1 MKFKLILFFKLPMQK
16 KNFPIWIKVK
26 APNTKEFNRVKEL
39 TKNTCLET
47 VCQSANCP
55 NIAECWSKKHAT
67 FMIMGNICT
76 RSCRFCNIT
85 TGKPKILD
93 KDEPR
98 KVALAIK
105 QLGLK
110 HCVITS
116 VTRDDLP
123 DGGAQHFA
131 NTINEIREKCD
142 RTTIEVLTPD
152 FIGKNGA
159 LEIVIKAKPDIFNY
173 NIETVRRL
181 HKKIKIGSDYDNALF
196 LHKTAKEIDGKIFT
210 KSGLIVGMGETDD
223 EIYETMDD
231 LIKNNVDFLTIG
243 QYLKPQDKN
252 PRYLYIDRFV
262 TLEQFKEY
270 ETIGYQKGFLLV
282 KAGPLIRS
290 SYHADED
297 FNTLKNRSN
306 IQ

>member
-1 MKFKLILFFKLPMQK
+1 MQNKKFPT
-16 KNFPIWIKVK
+16 WIKVK
-26 APNTKEFNRVKEL
+26 APTTKEFDKVKEL
-39 TKNTCLET
+39 AKNTCLET

-131 NTINEIREKCD
+131 NTINEIKEKCNG
-142 RTTIEVLTPD
+142 TTIEVLTPD

-196 LHKTAKEIDGKIFT
+196 LHKKAKEIDSKIFT
-210 KSGLIVGMGETDD
+210 KSGLIVGMGETDY

-252 PRYLYIDRFV
+252 PRYIDIDRFV
-262 TLEQFKEY
+262 PLEQFKEY

-290 SYHADED
+290 SYHADEN
-297 FNTLKNRSN
+297 FNILKDKLN